1 MKIDRMRR
9 KETLWGGLHP
19 NNLSKGI
26 ISLPIAQIKIAKYL
40 TFLPIS
46 HQIRF
51 CTTNTFWK
59 VPRQINAYVSEA
71 AHLKLRWNKSRMVE
85 FWHRKFFRH
94 YNEVFVEISMS
105 CAIFPSFGQLDFPS
119 FSGHFE

>member
-1 MKIDRMRR
+1 LYYKNKLQIA
-9 KETLWGGLHP
+9 GF
-19 NNLSKGI
+19 
-26 ISLPIAQIKIAKYL
+26 ISFPIAQIKIAKYV

-51 CTTNTFWK
+51 CTT
-59 VPRQINAYVSEA
+59 
-71 AHLKLRWNKSRMVE
+71 MVE

-94 YNEVFVEISMS
+94 YNEMFVEISMS
-105 CAIFPSFGQLDFPS
+105 CAIFSSFGQLDFPS

>member
-9 KETLWGGLHP
+9 KENPLGWAPPQQSIKGLLYYK
-19 NNLSKGI
+19 NKLQIAGI

-59 VPRQINAYVSEA
+59 VPRQINAYVS
-71 AHLKLRWNKSRMVE
+71 MVE

>member
-1 MKIDRMRR
+1 MVEFWHR
-9 KETLWGGLHP
+9 KFFRHYNEIA
-19 NNLSKGI
+19 GI

-59 VPRQINAYVSEA
+59 VLRQINAYVSY
-71 AHLKLRWNKSRMVE
+71 K
-85 FWHRKFFRH
+85 
-94 YNEVFVEISMS
+94 
-105 CAIFPSFGQLDFPS
+105 
-119 FSGHFE
+119 